1 MKDGKYLVMV
11 VEDQEMPRQLFEQFI
26 KQSDCFLLAISI
38 ANAEYAEIY
47 CMNNAIDLIL
57 MDVFTKEG
65 QNGLQAAEKIKRKYP
80 HIKIIIVTSMPECSY
95 IDRAKAIGVEGFW
108 YKDTSKDTILSLM
121 NRVIKGENVYPEMSQ
136 PVMIGLVNS
145 TEFTKR
151 EIEILREMTGGYSNQ
166 EIGEKLGISVNV
178 VRNHISNMLEKTGF
192 RSRTQLAVK
201 ARSTGLVILDK
212 SEDDID

>member
-1 MKDGKYLVMV
+1 
-11 VEDQEMPRQLFEQFI
+11 
-26 KQSDCFLLAISI
+26 
-38 ANAEYAEIY
+38 
-47 CMNNAIDLIL
+47 
-57 MDVFTKEG
+57 
-65 QNGLQAAEKIKRKYP
+65 
-80 HIKIIIVTSMPECSY
+80 
-95 IDRAKAIGVEGFW
+95 
-108 YKDTSKDTILSLM
+108 
-121 NRVIKGENVYPEMSQ
+121 
-136 PVMIGLVNS
+136 MIGLVNS

-212 SEDDID
+212 SDDDIE